1 MKISQRKIERRISG
15 FEQTLKIRFPQS
27 YRQFLLEQ
35 GSAVIA
41 GYKVFGIP
49 TKEVKTSVVEA
60 TQALWR
66 LRKDIAQRKL
76 VVISFKKALTDGKEK
91 ALCIDTTRIQGDDA
105 PLVEV
110 SDINKEDSPLYPHH
124 SFKEWIEH
132 LKGLEVRDKKFRA
145 AHQRIKNRKNEIR
158 ERVIR
163 REVEQRFKNRCP
175 ICRKRERGNHLT
187 CHQCF
192 DNWREETKGEVDLV
206 EWLQDKLEAKG
217 VNLPRFTHKGGKE
230 VRRIYIRP
238 QDWHPI
244 EQLKQPAKEGC
255 FFV

>member
-1 MKISQRKIERRISG
+1 MITTNIEKQIKR
-15 FEQTLKIRFPQS
+15 FERGLKVQFPPS

-91 ALCIDTTRIQGDDA
+91 ALCIDTERIQEDDA

-110 SDINKEDSPLYPHH
+110 SDIN
-124 SFKEWIEH
+124 
-132 LKGLEVRDKKFRA
+132 
-145 AHQRIKNRKNEIR
+145 
-158 ERVIR
+158 
-163 REVEQRFKNRCP
+163 
-175 ICRKRERGNHLT
+175 
-187 CHQCF
+187 
-192 DNWREETKGEVDLV
+192 
-206 EWLQDKLEAKG
+206 
-217 VNLPRFTHKGGKE
+217 
-230 VRRIYIRP
+230 
-238 QDWHPI
+238 
-244 EQLKQPAKEGC
+244 
-255 FFV
+255 